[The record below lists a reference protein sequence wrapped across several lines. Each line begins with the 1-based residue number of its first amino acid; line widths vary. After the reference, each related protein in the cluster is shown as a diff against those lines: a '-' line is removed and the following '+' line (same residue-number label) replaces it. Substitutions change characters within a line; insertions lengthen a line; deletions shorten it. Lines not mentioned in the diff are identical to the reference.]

1 VAVAIGTDPAVTYA
15 ATAPAPPGIDEMI
28 LAGFIRQKPVTLVK
42 GVTVD
47 VEVPAESE
55 FVLEGYIDPRER
67 RMEGPFGD
75 HTGFYTTR
83 DLYPV
88 MHVTAI
94 THRRDAIYSATVVGR
109 PPMEDSYLARATERI
124 FLPLLQTLLPEIA
137 DCHMPVEGV
146 FHNLVLV
153 SIEKEYPGQSFKV
166 MHSLWGS
173 GQMSFCKT
181 IIVLDAA
188 IRPSDPEAVIPAIL
202 NNIDLETDLLL
213 TKGILDVLDH
223 ASPEAA
229 RGGKAGIDAT
239 QRIDGETPRPA
250 RVSSGDPLSADAL
263 MAALAAFRDIFLD
276 CRVLYPET
284 AHPLILF
291 MIRKQAGAKDKVV
304 EVLLSSQFL
313 PDRCITAI
321 FETPITASNSELLW
335 RACANVDPVRD
346 SYLGSGRLVIDA
358 TAKTEGRNRTRPW
371 PEEIVMSAEVKE
383 RVGHRGNS

>member
-1 VAVAIGTDPAVTYA
+1 
-15 ATAPAPPGIDEMI
+15 
-28 LAGFIRQKPVTLVK
+28 
-42 GVTVD
+42 
-47 VEVPAESE
+47 
-55 FVLEGYIDPRER
+55 
-67 RMEGPFGD
+67 
-75 HTGFYTTR
+75 
-83 DLYPV
+83 
-88 MHVTAI
+88 
-94 THRRDAIYSATVVGR
+94 
-109 PPMEDSYLARATERI
+109 
-124 FLPLLQTLLPEIA
+124 
-137 DCHMPVEGV
+137 
-146 FHNLVLV
+146 
-153 SIEKEYPGQSFKV
+153 
-166 MHSLWGS
+166 
-173 GQMSFCKT
+173 
-181 IIVLDAA
+181 
-188 IRPSDPEAVIPAIL
+188 
-202 NNIDLETDLLL
+202 
-213 TKGILDVLDH
+213 
-223 ASPEAA
+223 
-229 RGGKAGIDAT
+229 
-239 QRIDGETPRPA
+239 
-250 RVSSGDPLSADAL
+250 